1 MKSRNLVSVVERNGG
16 RIFLNFLLKQGKIQI
31 DCHRAC
37 RFYEERIHE

>member
-1 MKSRNLVSVVERNGG
+1 MKSRNPVSAAERKGG
-16 RIFLNFLLKQGKIQI
+16 TNFLNFLLKQGKIQI